1 MESLQ
6 AIQSLPQRVKKIE
19 FKKEL
24 FKYLRMWYWF
34 VLSLLFFIACAKVYL
49 RYTTPQFLSKA
60 SVYLNGSIR
69 KSSGFVGLNDLQN
82 MGTGPSKNTMGDEI
96 ALMKSKPILLQ
107 VVKNLNLDTK
117 VFVEGKVKKVEFY
130 DDSPI
135 QAKILK
141 INNPDFGGET
151 YEISPKDDFSF
162 YLKKRE
168 NGSKK
173 SYFFNIPINLGFG
186 EVILNKKNNLIFDS
200 SYNISFLNAK
210 NIANQIE
217 GSISIFS
224 KEDSNILELN
234 RTGEIPKMSEDI
246 LDELIKVY
254 NDDAVKDK
262 KFEASNSAEFIKDRL
277 KIITAE
283 LANIEGKKTSYKKA
297 NNIFDIEN
305 QAQVSISGLDQGTQ
319 KSLELNAQLELVNSV
334 LAMVNAKNEQLL
346 PTNLGIP
353 NAADGLMNQYNEL
366 ILLRNKT
373 LRQATPANPVIIQ
386 FNKEISL
393 LKNLIKDNLL
403 KSKDLL
409 SKNLSYQQ
417 SKISQYKN
425 EMTMF
430 PEQEN
435 FFKNIDRQQKIK
447 EALYLYLLQKNEE
460 INMALAVTAPKV
472 KVMNP
477 AFTTGK
483 VFPNDGKIMMYAYGL
498 GFLIPLFLIFLKNAL
513 NTYIYSK
520 ADILD
525 FTKEISV
532 VAEIPTIEKGNAD
545 IIGKNDLSSFA
556 ESFRIL
562 NSNIKYF
569 FNKDEKCPV
578 ILITSS
584 IKGEGKTTVSVKT
597 ALTLALT
604 KNVLIIGADIRNP
617 QLKRFM
623 KLHGQGLSEFLSD
636 YNAKPQD
643 FIQETSINKNLKL
656 IHSGAIAPNPK

>member
-1 MESLQ
+1 M
-6 AIQSLPQRVKKIE
+6 
-19 FKKEL
+19 
-24 FKYLRMWYWF
+24 
-34 VLSLLFFIACAKVYL
+34 VLVCSFFAFFIACAKVYL
-49 RYTTPQFLSKA
+49 RYTSPQFLSKA

-69 KSSGFVGLNDLQN
+69 KSNGFVGLNDLQN
-82 MGTGPSKNTMGDEI
+82 MGTGTSKNSMEYEI
-96 ALMKSKPILLQ
+96 ALMKSKPIILQ
-107 VVKNLNLDTK
+107 TVKNLNLDTK

-334 LAMVNAKNEQLL
+334 LAIVNAKNEQLL

-386 FNKEISL
+386 FNKEISQ

-409 SKNLSYQQ
+409 SQNLSYQQ

-447 EALYLYLLQKNEE
+447 ESLYLYLLQKNEE
-460 INMALAVTAPKV
+460 ISMALAVTTPKV
-472 KVMNP
+472 KVLNP
-477 AFTTGK
+477 AFTTS
-483 VFPNDGKIMMYAYGL
+483 VMTPNVSKIMMYAYGL
-498 GFLIPLFLIFLKNAL
+498 GFFLPTSWKRTDCCNEQGAAPVRETALHKAAGFLMPELALFCL
-513 NTYIYSK
+513 
-520 ADILD
+520 
-525 FTKEISV
+525 SV
-532 VAEIPTIEKGNAD
+532 VCNLSRLPPPAQRQVSYPPQPPLPPAD
-545 IIGKNDLSSFA
+545 RTHLLCRTRPFRSIRTQTLQRPQIRKVSRFA
-556 ESFRIL
+556 
-562 NSNIKYF
+562 
-569 FNKDEKCPV
+569 PM
-578 ILITSS
+578 
-584 IKGEGKTTVSVKT
+584 GPHPAAQPGKT
-597 ALTLALT
+597 
-604 KNVLIIGADIRNP
+604 DP
-617 QLKRFM
+617 QFYFSIHR
-623 KLHGQGLSEFLSD
+623 LSRR
-636 YNAKPQD
+636 
-643 FIQETSINKNLKL
+643 
-656 IHSGAIAPNPK
+656 